1 MMSVTE
7 TAAAFV
13 AACRTAG
20 VDPTLIFEHYN
31 AADIQAYAEAIGQ
44 PGGIALEQLPRWM
57 ASTAA
62 TIRENRCLCQGCKA
76 RRAAS

>member
-7 TAAAFV
+7 TAAALV

-31 AADIQAYAEAIGQ
+31 AADVESYGA
-44 PGGIALEQLPRWM
+44 ALDDWLDPADLHLWM
-57 ASTAA
+57 ASTSQ
-62 TIRENRCLCQGCKA
+62 TIREGRCLCRGC
-76 RRAAS
+76 RGG